1 MKKNA
6 KELQKIKGVGELVSK
21 RLIEAGYDTFDKIA
35 AAGEAGLKN
44 IRGFERLR
52 PIKSIIDQA
61 AALAQESK
69 KKKARRVK
77 DLKAAAA
84 TIRGQAKGL
93 ARRVKDR
100 FGDQLTEKGG
110 KEIEKQLLKMTA
122 ALDKMKDKLESR
134 AKPAAKRLAKAEKR
148 LAGIADKAVDTT
160 QVIKGLK
167 KVRRSLKKIYSR

>member
-6 KELQKIKGVGELVSK
+6 KELQKIKRIGEVSSK

-35 AAGEAGLKN
+35 AAGESGLKK
-44 IRGFERLR
+44 IRGFDRL
-52 PIKSIIDQA
+52 PIKRIIDQA

-69 KKKARRVK
+69 KEKSRRVK

-84 TIRGQAKGL
+84 TIGGQVEGL

-122 ALDKMKDKLESR
+122 ALDKVKDKLESR
-134 AKPAAKRLAKAEKR
+134 VKPATKRLAKAEKE
-148 LAGIADKAVDTT
+148 LAGIPDRTADLT